1 MMTRYEAWLDKKGLS
16 AIDPSVYILD
26 IAYSAPR
33 MMTNA
38 VDIAG
43 RNGQRVIS
51 RLARNTSVVITLEIH
66 EQDTARRQDVC
77 RRVQAWAMG
86 GGILTVNDRPG
97 QRLCV
102 ICDSP
107 PEISSALKWTQPL
120 KVTLTAYEQP
130 FWEDEYPRSVTLNGT
145 SDRKTLYV
153 PGIGAETR
161 TEVKVSNTSSM
172 PLDALTIKAGGT
184 TMEFEGLSLGAG
196 EMLEIDY
203 DEHALLRIRA
213 GGVSKMSCR
222 TAASDDELLLKTG
235 KASEVS
241 VQADGPVSA
250 LIRTRGL
257 YL

>member
-1 MMTRYEAWLDKKGLS
+1 MVTRYEAQLNHKRLS
-16 AIDPSVYILD
+16 AIDDSICILD
-26 IAYSAPR
+26 IATGAPR
-33 MMTNA
+33 LATTA
-38 VDIAG
+38 TDIPG
-43 RNGQRVIS
+43 RNGMRMSSQR
-51 RLARNTSVVITLEIH
+51 ARNTSVEIKF
-66 EQDTARRQDVC
+66 EIREKDTERRQEIC

-120 KVTLTAYEQP
+120 KMTLTAYEQP
-130 FWEDEYPRSVTLNGT
+130 FWEDEYPRTVTLSGEN
-145 SDRKTLYV
+145 DRKALYV

-161 TEVKVSNTSSM
+161 VEVKVSNTSSGVI
-172 PLDALTIKAGGT
+172 DKLTIKAGGT

-203 DEHALLRIRA
+203 DEHAMLRIRA
-213 GGVSKMSCR
+213 GDESKMHCR
-222 TAASDDELLLKTG
+222 TAASDDDLLLKTG

-241 VQADGPVSA
+241 VQAGGPVSVLLRA
-250 LIRTRGL
+250 RGL
-257 YL
+257 YM